1 MKKAGRYCILPVIVV
16 AVGGLSYLVKRRVD
30 RHRVD
35 DTDVTPQFDLLNY
48 YEALVK
54 EHGEEKANASFYL
67 GESL

>member
-1 MKKAGRYCILPVIVV
+1 MKKAGRYCIVPVIVV

-30 RHRVD
+30 RKHDEKTV
-35 DTDVTPQFDLLNY
+35 VTPQLDLLNY

-54 EHGEEKANASFYL
+54 EHGEDKANATFYL